1 MGRIAQTSEDPRHTE
16 PKHGQAKESRVNDAP
31 QEVALGDVRK
41 AYSMFE
47 QLNVHILGIVENMSY
62 FEVPTNGERY
72 YIFGNGGG
80 EALAE
85 RYNVPFLG
93 GVPIAINVR
102 EGGDL
107 GVPVVIGDPDSAQA
121 KAFKQI
127 AQNVAAQVS
136 IAAVKTNREL
146 PVLNIKRAG

>member
-1 MGRIAQTSEDPRHTE
+1 M
-16 PKHGQAKESRVNDAP
+16 
-31 QEVALGDVRK
+31 
-41 AYSMFE
+41 
-47 QLNVHILGIVENMSY
+47 
-62 FEVPTNGERY
+62 PTNGERY

-93 GVPIAINVR
+93 GVPIGVSVR

-107 GVPVVIGDPDSAQA
+107 GIPVVLGDPDSVQA

-136 IAAVKTNREL
+136 IAAVKGNREL
-146 PVLNIKRAG
+146 PVLNLKRAS